1 MYEPQTLILQESVHE
16 DDGIGG
22 ITETWQDVKMVKG
35 YVDLITGTDANFSVQ
50 KAITEDSTHVVIL
63 PSYEAGLDAN
73 MRIVD
78 EQKRAYVITHV
89 DDVMNIHH
97 HLEIY
102 CRFDEVIV

>member
-1 MYEPQTLILQESVHE
+1 MYEPQNLIIQSAIQQE
-16 DDGIGG
+16 DGIGG
-22 ITETWQDVKMVKG
+22 VLESWKDVKTVKG
-35 YVDLITGTDANFSVQ
+35 YVDLITGTDNNFNVQ

-63 PSYEAGLDAN
+63 PEYESGIDPN

-78 EQKRAYVITHV
+78 AQKRAYLITHV

-102 CRFDEVIV
+102 CRFDEVIS